1 MRSELA
7 EKIVLPIDG
16 VAGLKRTMV
25 DKDILKTDNG
35 RH

>member
-16 VAGLKRTMV
+16 VAGLKRTSV
-25 DKDILKTDNG
+25 NKTVLKTKNG
-35 RH
+35 WH